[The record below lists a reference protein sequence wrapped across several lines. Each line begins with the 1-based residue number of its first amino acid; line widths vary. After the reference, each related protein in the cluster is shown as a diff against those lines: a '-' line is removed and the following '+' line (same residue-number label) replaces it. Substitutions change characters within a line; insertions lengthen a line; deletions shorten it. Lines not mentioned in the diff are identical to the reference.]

1 MLIKDNISKREHLK
15 VPIKDEDLKTGLSK
29 LLIKLHI
36 KLLIKVLIMAFI
48 KLFIKLLS
56 KAKDSKR
63 ELLKLLLSKDKDQET
78 YIQSLTNL
86 KSIHQ
91 YPATTLTVL
100 MIYSSS
106 TAPLAGIN
114 K

>member
-1 MLIKDNISKREHLK
+1 VLIKDNISKREHLK

-36 KLLIKVLIMAFI
+36 KLLIKVLIMA
-48 KLFIKLLS
+48 LIKLLS